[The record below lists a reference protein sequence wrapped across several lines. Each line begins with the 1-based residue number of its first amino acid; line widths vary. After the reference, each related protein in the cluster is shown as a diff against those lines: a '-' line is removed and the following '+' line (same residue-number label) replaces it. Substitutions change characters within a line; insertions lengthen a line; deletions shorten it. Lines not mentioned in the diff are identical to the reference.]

1 MLSLL
6 VIKITTLNLT
16 VYIFSR
22 YFYSTLLHISKIL
35 FPHPPTEVTLSIHHS
50 FRYSPLP
57 GGGWK
62 GGGGR
67 AGREKNWDL
76 EKFLNRKL
84 WSNKSGEGEREI
96 ERGNIRSGDYIKQRA
111 GGWGGELE
119 VWKWEWSV
127 EWGRGGYYP
136 APVAQ
141 GWIMLWQEPPPVEC
155 GDMCPCA
162 RLSLSHHIVGS
173 LSRCSDL

>member
-6 VIKITTLNLT
+6 ANKDYHTQHTFISSLDILIPHNSIFWKYYFHIRRQKSLYLFTIHSDT
-16 VYIFSR
+16 VHC
-22 YFYSTLLHISKIL
+22 L
-35 FPHPPTEVTLSIHHS
+35 
-50 FRYSPLP
+50 
-57 GGGWK
+57 GAG
-62 GGGGR
+62 
-67 AGREKNWDL
+67 GREKNWDL